1 MAPHSAIIL
10 SAGVGSRM
18 KENTPKQYLL
28 IGGKPMIMHSVE
40 RLDNLSAV
48 DEIIIVCDIAYRDE
62 LKNMLKEYAISTTVK
77 FVQGGTIRQES
88 VYNGLKEVSND
99 YVIIHEAARP
109 FVKQAEF
116 QALID
121 EYEENVTLAY
131 DIPFTVLKG
140 KEYIEGNLNRSELIN
155 IQLPQRFST
164 VQLREAHE
172 KALAKGEIYTEDASL
187 MFANATSKI
196 KVKKGTSHNIKI
208 TEPLDLIIGE
218 IIYKNIITNRN

>member
-28 IGGKPMIMHSVE
+28 IGGKPMIMHSIE

-48 DEIIIVCDIAYRDE
+48 NEIIIVCDIAYRDE
-62 LKNMLKEYAISTTVK
+62 LKKMLEEYAISTTIK
-77 FVQGGTIRQES
+77 FVQGGAVRQES
-88 VYNGLKEVSND
+88 VYNGLIEVSND

-109 FVKQAEF
+109 FVKQSEF
-116 QALID
+116 QSLIN
-121 EYEENVTLAY
+121 ETEENVTLAY

-164 VQLREAHE
+164 AQLREAHE

-196 KVKKGTSHNIKI
+196 KVKKGTSYNIKI
-208 TEPLDLIIGE
+208 TDPLDLIIGE
-218 IIYKNIITNRN
+218 IVYKNIITNRN